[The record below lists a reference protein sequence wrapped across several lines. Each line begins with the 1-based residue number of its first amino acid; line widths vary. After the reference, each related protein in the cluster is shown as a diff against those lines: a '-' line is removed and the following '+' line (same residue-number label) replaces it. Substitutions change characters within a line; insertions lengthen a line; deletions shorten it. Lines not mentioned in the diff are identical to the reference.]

1 MTAITAPLVRA
12 PAAGARQDGLS
23 LTYHRLML
31 VMLVFAGVTALIAGR
46 LLFLQVF
53 TSHLGAAQIGNP
65 LLPPRADI
73 TDRNGI
79 PLARTIDAWTIAV
92 HPNRLLGNPEEL
104 AEKLAALMPEHK
116 AADYL
121 RVLRSGHGYAYLAR
135 RAMPELVG
143 AVNALG
149 EPAIEFSREP
159 ERVYPQTALGGHVL
173 GWTSTEGRG
182 VSGMEKVLDGRLRD
196 PGLRDQPVALSI
208 DARVQAAVE
217 SELGAAMAKFSAI
230 GAAGI
235 VLDIKTGEILA
246 LTSLPTLNPNAPGH
260 AAVDAGF
267 NRATLGVYELGSTF
281 KPFTVAM
288 AMDSGI
294 IKSFGQTYD
303 CPKTLSVGRFTIHD
317 DEPFSRRCSVAEIMQ
332 RSSNIGAAQIA
343 AQVGSKRQQQFM
355 RAMGF
360 MAPVAVELPERGRT
374 LTPVSWGDIATMTVG
389 FGHGIAVTPLHLALG
404 YAALFNGGIWHP
416 ATLMRVGPNH
426 QLPAGHRVYSEETSY
441 RMRALLRLVVTDG
454 TGRKANAPGY
464 RIGGKT
470 GTGEKLAGRH
480 YTGAAVVTTFAG
492 VFPMDA
498 PRYVVVCM
506 LDSPKALPET
516 FGFHTAAW
524 NVAPV
529 VSRVV
534 SRVGPFLG
542 VEPDLTRDANMS
554 EVLPYIHR
562 EEEH

>member
-1 MTAITAPLVRA
+1 MTAIAANIGRL
-12 PAAGARQDGLS
+12 PAAGGRQDGLS

-31 VMLVFAGVTALIAGR
+31 VMLVFAGVTALVAGR
-46 LLFLQVF
+46 LLYLQMF
-53 TSHLGAAQIGNP
+53 TDRAGSAEIGDP
-65 LLPPRADI
+65 LVPTRGDVL
-73 TDRNGI
+73 DRNGI
-79 PLARTIDAWTIAV
+79 PLAQTIDAWTIAI
-92 HPNRLLGNPEEL
+92 HPNRLLGSPDEL
-104 AEKLAALMPEHK
+104 AVKLAQLMPEHSVD
-116 AADYL
+116 DYR
-121 RVLRSGHGYAYLAR
+121 RVLKSGKGFAFLAR
-135 RAMPELVG
+135 RAMPELVQ

-159 ERVYPQTALGGHVL
+159 ERLYPQTSLAAHVL
-173 GWTSTEGRG
+173 GWTDLDGRG
-182 VSGMEKVLDGRLRD
+182 IAGMELVLNDRLRD
-196 PGLRDQPVALSI
+196 PVKRGDPVMLSI
-208 DARVQAAVE
+208 DSRVQATME
-217 SELGAAMAKFSAI
+217 SELGAAMAKFGAS
-230 GAAGI
+230 GAAGL
-235 VLDIKTGEILA
+235 VLDIRTGEVLA
-246 LTSLPTLNPNAPGH
+246 MTSLPSLNPNAPLN
-260 AAVDAGF
+260 ATKQARF

-294 IKSFGQTYD
+294 IKSFGQTYN
-303 CPKTLSVGRFTIHD
+303 CPRTLDVGRYTIHD
-317 DEPFSRRCSVAEIMQ
+317 DEPFGRPCSVAEIMQ

-343 AQVGSKRQQQFM
+343 AQVGSQRQQQFM

-374 LTPVSWGDIATMTVG
+374 LLPPVWGDIATMTVG

-404 YAALFNGGIWHP
+404 YAALFNGGIWRP
-416 ATLMRVGPNH
+416 ATLMKIGPNH
-426 QLPAGHRVYSEETSY
+426 PVPEGHRVYTEETSY

-454 TGRKANAPGY
+454 TGRKADAPGY

-470 GTGEKLAGRH
+470 GTAEKLAGGH

-498 PRYVVVCM
+498 PRYVVICM
-506 LDSPKALPET
+506 LDEPKSLPET

-534 SRVGPFLG
+534 SRIGSMLG
-542 VEPDLTRDANMS
+542 VDPDPTRDANMA